1 MPKWVATALKRIS
14 LVLVGVILLISLLPY
29 LFPGFV
35 SEKLSNWTNKHLRG
49 KLVFS
54 QATLSFFARFPD
66 LTLTLYDVTLSGS
79 APFAKDTLLAAH
91 EISFGVNLPSLFKQR
106 IIIDK
111 IFLADGQIN
120 VQVDQR
126 GQANYNVYKSSTDS
140 SAASGSD
147 SSSAALTIEQILIE
161 RTNIVYNDRS
171 IPMLIRAKNMF
182 YEGKGDLSKAVF
194 DLHTHTHI
202 DSVDLYYNRQPYVLG
217 KSVNADLIT
226 NINTNSL
233 ALVFAKN
240 DLRINRLPV
249 QFRGRFAF
257 LRDGYTMD
265 FRARSVETDLHNI
278 TTALPPDLLRW
289 ADKTDIRGFG
299 AFKASLIGSYV
310 AATNTKP
317 ALQFNAT
324 LRNGYIAYP
333 KAPAP
338 ARNVRLDLAVKVP
351 NLDPEKLDLVLDSL
365 YFQIDKDFFRSRLR
379 VKGFSHPN
387 IHALVDTDIDLEK
400 WDKAF
405 GIPSVDVKGRYR
417 LHLQADGDYATAM
430 KQISLRKTE
439 RIITSIPRF
448 TLTSSLEDGYL
459 KYAGVSQPIRDIR
472 FVVAAACPD
481 QDYRHTHLTVDSLR
495 AKALTNMISGFARL
509 RNAKD
514 LQIDAHL
521 QALVHLAEIRQ
532 FYPLGDSIGLAG
544 ELSIQARTQGQYV
557 PAKRLFPVT
566 NATVRLTNGSI
577 RTKYYPRPVERIQ
590 VVAHVLSRSPSLR
603 ALTVSLR
610 PVSFWFEGQ
619 PFGLQA
625 NLRNFDNLQ
634 YAITSRGTINVGKL
648 YRLVA
653 RKGYDVTGMI
663 KTNLSLRGD
672 QRDVMAG
679 RYDRLDNRGTL
690 QIRNLALSSEL
701 FPKPFFIRTGL
712 FRFAQEKIWFDRF
725 RTTYGSSTIDLNG
738 YLTDVV
744 SYATKPHAPLRGSFT
759 LTSDAVNVD
768 EFMAFADKAASP
780 KRAAAAKPAA
790 KPSSSRSTGA
800 SGVIIVPT
808 NLAVEM
814 KALAKQVSYNGL
826 TLQDAQGQMRID
838 SGRITLR
845 QTGFTLIGTPVVM
858 DATYQ
863 SLSPKRARFDYHIN
877 ANDFDIKRAYR
888 EITLFR
894 DLATSAAKAE
904 GLVSLDYQLRGELDA
919 DMKPVYPSLTGGGVL
934 SVRKVKMKGFRL
946 FGAVS
951 SKTGHDINNPDLSEV
966 ALKST
971 IANNTITIERTKL
984 RVAGF
989 RPRIEGK
996 VSLDGR
1002 LDLHFR
1008 LGLPPFGIFGI
1019 PMTISGTQFS
1029 PKIHLGKGKEDKDEK
1044 DQ

>member
-1 MPKWVATALKRIS
+1 MPKWVATALKG
-14 LVLVGVILLISLLPY
+14 LGLFLGGVILLVSVLPY

-35 SEKLSNWTNKHLRG
+35 TEKLSNWTNNHLRG

-54 QATLSFFARFPD
+54 HATLSFFARFPD

-79 APFAKDTLLAAH
+79 APFAQDTLVAAR
-91 EISFGVNLPSLFKQR
+91 EISFGVNLPSLFRQR
-106 IIIDK
+106 IIVDK

-126 GQANYNVYKSSTDS
+126 GQANYNVYKSSADS
-140 SAASGSD
+140 SATAGSD

-161 RTNIVYNDRS
+161 RTNVVYNDRS
-171 IPMLIRAKNMF
+171 VPLLIRAKNMA

-202 DSVDLYYNRQPYVLG
+202 DSVDLYYDGQPYVLG
-217 KSVNADLIT
+217 KSVNADLVT

-257 LRDGYTMD
+257 LRDGYTLD

-299 AFKASLIGSYV
+299 TFTASLVGSYV

-338 ARNVRLDLAVKVP
+338 ARNVRLDLSAKLP
-351 NLDPEKLDLVLDSL
+351 NLDPEKLELVMDTLS
-365 YFQIDKDFFRSRLR
+365 FQINQDFFRSRLR
-379 VKGFSHPN
+379 IKGFSQPN

-417 LHLQADGDYATAM
+417 LHVQADGDYATAM
-430 KQISLRKTE
+430 KQTSLRKTE

-448 TLTSSLEDGYL
+448 TLTSSLENGYL
-459 KYAGVSQPIRDIR
+459 KYESVPQPIRDIG
-472 FVVAAACPD
+472 FSVAASCPD
-481 QDYRHTHLTVDSLR
+481 QDYRHAHLTVDSLR
-495 AKALTNMISGFARL
+495 AKALNNVISGFARF

-514 LQIDAHL
+514 IQVDAQL
-521 QALVHLAEIRQ
+521 KALVHLAEIRQ
-532 FYPLGDSIGLAG
+532 FYPLEHGIKLAG
-544 ELSIQARTQGQYV
+544 DLNVQARTQGQYI
-557 PAKRLFPVT
+557 PTKRLFPITKAQVK
-566 NATVRLTNGSI
+566 LTNGSI
-577 RTKYYPRPVERIQ
+577 QTKYYPRPVERIQ
-590 VVAHVLSRSPSLR
+590 VIADVLSQTPSIR
-603 ALTVSLR
+603 TLTVSLR
-610 PVSFWFEGQ
+610 PVSFWFDGQ

-625 NLRNFDNLQ
+625 HLRNFDNLQ

-648 YRLVA
+648 YRMVA
-653 RKGYDVTGMI
+653 LKGYDVTGSV

-679 RYDRLDNRGTL
+679 RYDRLNNRGTL
-690 QIRNLALSSEL
+690 QIQNLALSSEL

-712 FRFAQEKIWFDRF
+712 FRFAQEKMWFDRF

-738 YLTDVV
+738 YLTNVI

-759 LTSDAVNVD
+759 LTSDAINVD
-768 EFMAFADKAASP
+768 EFMAFADPTTP
-780 KRAAAAKPAA
+780 KKLSAPKSAAKSPSAGPA
-790 KPSSSRSTGA
+790 GA

-826 TLQDAQGQMRID
+826 TLQNAQGQMRID
-838 SGRITLR
+838 SGRISLR
-845 QTGFTLIGTPVVM
+845 QTGFTLIGAPVVM

-863 SLSPKRARFDYHIN
+863 SLSPKRARFNYHIN
-877 ANDFDIKRAYR
+877 ASDFDIKRAYR

-904 GLVSLDYQLRGELDA
+904 GLVSLDYQLRGDLDA
-919 DMKPVYPSLTGGGVL
+919 NMKPVYPSLTGGGVL
-934 SVRKVKMKGFRL
+934 SVRQVRMKGFRL

-971 IANNTITIERTKL
+971 IANNIITIERTKL

-1002 LDLHFR
+1002 LDLNFR

-1019 PMTISGTQFS
+1019 PMTIRGTQFS
-1029 PKIHLGKGKEDKDEK
+1029 PKIHLGKGKEEKDEK

>member
-1 MPKWVATALKRIS
+1 MPKWVATVLKRIG
-14 LVLVGVILLISLLPY
+14 LLLIGAILLVSVLPY
-29 LFPGFV
+29 LFPSFV
-35 SEKLSNWTNKHLRG
+35 TEKLSNWANNHLKG

-54 QATLSFFARFPD
+54 HATLSFFARFPD
-66 LTLTLYDVTLSGS
+66 LTLTLYDVTLNGS
-79 APFAKDTLLAAH
+79 APFAQDTLLAAH
-91 EISFGVNLPSLFKQR
+91 EISFGVNLPSLLKQR

-140 SAASGSD
+140 SASSSD

-161 RTNIVYNDRS
+161 RTNVVYNDRS
-171 IPMLIRAKNMF
+171 VPLLIRAKNMA
-182 YEGKGDLSKAVF
+182 YEGKGDLSQAVF

-202 DSVDLYYNRQPYVLG
+202 DSVDLYYDHQPYVLG

-299 AFKASLIGSYV
+299 AFTASLVGSYV
-310 AATNTKP
+310 AATHTKP
-317 ALQFNAT
+317 ALRFNAI

-338 ARNVRLDLAVKVP
+338 ARNVRLNLSATLP
-351 NLDPEKLDLVLDSL
+351 NLDPEKLSLVMDSL
-365 YFQIDKDFFRSRLR
+365 YFTIDKDFFRSRLR
-379 VKGFSHPN
+379 VKGFSRPN

-417 LHLQADGDYATAM
+417 LHLQADGDYATAI
-430 KQISLRKTE
+430 KQTSLRKTE
-439 RIITSIPRF
+439 RVITSIPRF
-448 TLTSSLEDGYL
+448 TLTSSLENGYV
-459 KYAGVSQPIRDIR
+459 KYANAPQPIRDIR
-472 FVVAAACPD
+472 FVVTAACPD
-481 QDYRHTHLTVDSLR
+481 QDYQHAHLTVDSLR
-495 AKALTNMISGFARL
+495 AKALNNVVSGFARL
-509 RNAKD
+509 RNLKD
-514 LQIDAHL
+514 IQVDAQL
-521 QALVHLAEIRQ
+521 QALVHLAEIHQ
-532 FYPLGDSIGLAG
+532 FYPLEDSIKLAG
-544 ELSIQARTQGQYV
+544 DLTVQARTQGQYI

-566 NATVRLTNGSI
+566 KATVRLTDGSI
-577 RTKYYPRPVERIQ
+577 RSKYYPHPVERIQ
-590 VVAHVLSRSPSLR
+590 VVADVLSQTPSIR
-603 ALTVSLR
+603 TLTVTLS
-610 PVSFWFEGQ
+610 PVSFWFEKQ
-619 PFGLQA
+619 PFQLQA
-625 NLRNFDNLQ
+625 HLRNFNNLQ
-634 YAITSRGTINVGKL
+634 YVITSRGTIDVGKL
-648 YRLVA
+648 YRVVA
-653 RKGYDVTGMI
+653 QKGYDVTGTI
-663 KTNLSLRGD
+663 KTNLSLRGN
-672 QRDVMAG
+672 QRDATAG

-690 QIRNLALSSEL
+690 QIKDLALSSEL
-701 FPKPFFIRTGL
+701 FPKPFLIRTGL
-712 FRFAQEKIWFDRF
+712 FRFAQEKVWFDRF

-738 YLTDVV
+738 YLTNVIN
-744 SYATKPHAPLRGSFT
+744 YATKPRAPLRGSFT

-768 EFMAFADKAASP
+768 EFMAFADKTTPKKTLSP
-780 KRAAAAKPAA
+780 KPATKSA
-790 KPSSSRSTGA
+790 PARSATA

-826 TLQDAQGQMRID
+826 TLQNVQGQMRID

-863 SLSPKRARFDYHIN
+863 SLSPKRAQFDYHIN
-877 ANDFDIKRAYR
+877 AKDFDIKRAYR
-888 EITLFR
+888 DITLFR
-894 DLATSAAKAE
+894 ELATSAAKAE

-919 DMKPVYPSLTGGGVL
+919 NMKPVYPSLTGGGVL
-934 SVRKVKMKGFRL
+934 SVRQIKMKGFRL

-951 SKTGHDINNPDLSEV
+951 SRTGHDINNPDLSEV
-966 ALKST
+966 DLKST
-971 IANNTITIERTKL
+971 IANNIITIERTKL

-1002 LDLHFR
+1002 LDLNFR

-1019 PMTISGTQFS
+1019 PMTIKGTQFS
-1029 PKIHLGKGKEDKDEK
+1029 PKIHLGKGKEDKAEA